1 MRAARKSYLTDLTNE
16 QWDLLKEFIPAAK
29 PGGRPRK
36 VDPREIVNAIFYI
49 LSAGCPWRMLPH
61 DFPVWQTVYEYFR
74 NWRIE
79 KIWEPINRTFNQW
92 VRVSGGKEATP
103 SVAITDSQSVQISST
118 QSEPQS
124 VGCDAGK
131 KVKGRKRHILV
142 DTWGLL
148 MVVVVTAA
156 NLGERDGAKL
166 VLAKLQQYY
175 PRLFKILADAGY
187 DGAPMIQWTMDTYHW
202 MWETIKRTDKTT
214 GFVPLPQRWVV
225 ERTFGW
231 FNWSRRLSKDYEI
244 LTDTSEAFLYIA
256 MIRLSLRRLA

>member
-166 VLAKLQQYY
+166 
-175 PRLFKILADAGY
+175 
-187 DGAPMIQWTMDTYHW
+187 
-202 MWETIKRTDKTT
+202 
-214 GFVPLPQRWVV
+214 
-225 ERTFGW
+225 
-231 FNWSRRLSKDYEI
+231 
-244 LTDTSEAFLYIA
+244 SEAFLYIA